1 MSKAYSTPSAPAKG
15 LPYPVL
21 AVIGAV
27 LMVGGTYFSLKMA
40 NPLAKLGEMGIPID
54 LGSTIATVGVL
65 LIVFP
70 LVKMF
75 FTAPLAAAIHERNEN
90 LENTFSEAESL
101 RSDMT
106 KMRSD
111 YEAQLATANASAR
124 VHIEAQIK
132 EAQTLRQAL
141 MNEAATR
148 ADAMIERA
156 QQEIASERERILAG
170 LRGQVVEMSL
180 AAAEKIVGEN
190 MDTDRNRRLVDEFV
204 NGLEVAR

>member
-1 MSKAYSTPSAPAKG
+1 MSKAYASTTKTSSS
-15 LPYPVL
+15 LPYPVM

-40 NPLAKLGEMGIPID
+40 NPLASLNEKGIPID
-54 LGSTIATVGVL
+54 LGSTIATIGVL

-75 FTAPLAAAIHERNEN
+75 FTEPLSQAIRERNEN
-90 LENTFSEAESL
+90 LEHTFSEAESL
-101 RSDMT
+101 RADMT
-106 KMRSD
+106 RLRND
-111 YEAQLATANASAR
+111 YETQLAAANASAR
-124 VHIEAQIK
+124 EHIEAQIK
-132 EAQTLRQAL
+132 EAQSLRQTL

-156 QQEIASERERILAG
+156 QQEIVSERERVLGG
-170 LRGQVVEMSL
+170 LRQQVVEMSL
-180 AAAEKIVGEN
+180 SAAEKIVGEN
-190 MDTDRNRRLVDEFV
+190 MDTERNRRLVDEFV